1 MKKVIFGLAVVAAA
15 AFGVY
20 NANKDNAKAQM
31 SDLQSENVE
40 ALASPEPVITV
51 GTVCNESY
59 WWTCFLGI
67 WNTPEFMIVDGYRVY

>member
-20 NANKDNAKAQM
+20 TANKADAKAQM

-40 ALASPEPVITV
+40 ALGEV
-51 GTVCNESY
+51 ESFKNPCKDNKLDICIH
-59 WWTCFLGI
+59 W
-67 WNTPEFMIVDGYRVY
+67 DGSAAVFARNRR